1 LTHSELKQLYQ
12 MLSLHSKGKVGRD
25 NLPFLFGRALY
36 TKEGWI
42 VLSDNVKYT
51 VSNFDE
57 LNVLDNHDT
66 DVLFIESFDA
76 HYLLPFGSSDRVCVV
91 KT

>member
-1 LTHSELKQLYQ
+1 
-12 MLSLHSKGKVGRD
+12 M
-25 NLPFLFGRALY
+25 
-36 TKEGWI
+36 
-42 VLSDNVKYT
+42 SDNVKYT
-51 VSNFDE
+51 VANFDE

-66 DVLFIESFDA
+66 KVEFTESDDA

>member
-1 LTHSELKQLYQ
+1 
-12 MLSLHSKGKVGRD
+12 MGRD

-51 VSNFDE
+51 VANFDE

-66 DVLFIESFDA
+66 DVIFIESFDA
-76 HYLLPFGSSDRVCVV
+76 HYLLPFGSSDRVCLV
-91 KT
+91 KHKTITIEQQKSITKEQEQWN